1 MASQTFIRREIAA
14 IEAMGTPIKRYAVRG
29 WDTPLIDLDDQ
40 SEAAKTRRIL
50 DVGIPRLLWALL
62 ATVVSRPRKF
72 ARALAESWR
81 LGRQSDRGVV
91 IHFAYLA
98 EACVLRAWTQ
108 SDSIAH
114 LHVHF
119 GSNSATVALL
129 CRLLGGPPY
138 SFTVHGPEEFD
149 RPAALGLRTKIR
161 HAAFVVCYFNLWS
174 QPALAL
180 GGISRLVQSPRRAL
194 RSRWGFFRDTSQRAV
209 PGSAADQHW
218 PAFGTKRATDTGRG
232 GRSTSRKD
240 VRSKSFSLAAVR
252 SANHSRNESANSIY
266 VSMSNLPAGA
276 PDRK

>member
-1 MASQTFIRREIAA
+1 MKRIGYFINQYPMASQTFIRREIAA
-14 IEAMGTPIKRYAVRG
+14 IEAMGTPIMGYAVRG
-29 WDTPLIDLDDQ
+29 WDMPLIDLDDQ

-72 ARALAESWR
+72 ARALAESLR

-119 GSNSATVALL
+119 GSNSATVAPL

-149 RPAALGLRTKIR
+149 RPASLELLNEDPARG
-161 HAAFVVCYFNLWS
+161 VCRLYFNLWS

-194 RSRWGFFRDTSQRAV
+194 RSRWGFFRDTSQLPSQAPRLINIGRLSEQKGQLTLVEAAARLRA
-209 PGSAADQHW
+209 
-218 PAFGTKRATDTGRG
+218 
-232 GRSTSRKD
+232 RKC
-240 VRSKSFSLAAVR
+240 V
-252 SANHSRNESANSIY
+252 
-266 VSMSNLPAGA
+266 
-276 PDRK
+276 

>member
-1 MASQTFIRREIAA
+1 MIDSGAARRKNAVPRKVPLQFLECSLSVANCSLADAQKNLWIAIALKRIGYLINQYPMASQTFIRREIAA

-29 WDTPLIDLDDQ
+29 WDTPLIDPDDQ
-40 SEAAKTRRIL
+40 SEAAKTRRIV

-98 EACVLRAWTQ
+98 EACVLRAWTK

-119 GSNSATVALL
+119 GSNSAAVALL

-149 RPAALGLRTKIR
+149 RPAALGLRTKNPTR
-161 HAAFVVCYFNLWS
+161 GVRRLYFNVWS

-180 GGISRLVQSPRRAL
+180 GGIS
-194 RSRWGFFRDTSQRAV
+194 
-209 PGSAADQHW
+209 
-218 PAFGTKRATDTGRG
+218 
-232 GRSTSRKD
+232 
-240 VRSKSFSLAAVR
+240 
-252 SANHSRNESANSIY
+252 
-266 VSMSNLPAGA
+266 
-276 PDRK
+276 